1 MPEIDDLKSDLSF
14 VREVVDRAETPTA
27 PASVYFLWAAIVL
40 VGWPLNDFLPQAA
53 GPFWAV
59 AGPLGGVA
67 SAWLGARWARRVGQ
81 GSRTLGA
88 RHVLHWTAMIA
99 AVFLA
104 LPLHT
109 SGQMTQ
115 VGYLRLILLLIALA
129 YFTAGLHLARPML
142 WIGLLV
148 AVCYVAGFFVSA
160 YLWTGS
166 GVIVA
171 MSLAA
176 AGIVGARHA
185 QP

>member
-14 VREVVDRAETPTA
+14 VREIVDRAETPST

-40 VGWPLNDFLPQAA
+40 VGWPLGDFLPHLA

-104 LPLHT
+104 LPLHA
-109 SGQMTQ
+109 SGQISQ
-115 VGYLRLILLLIALA
+115 VGYSRLILLLIALA

-148 AVCYVAGFFVSA
+148 AACYVAGFFVNA

-166 GVIVA
+166 GVVIA
-171 MSLAA
+171 TSLAA
-176 AGIVGARHA
+176 AGVVGARHGR
-185 QP
+185 P